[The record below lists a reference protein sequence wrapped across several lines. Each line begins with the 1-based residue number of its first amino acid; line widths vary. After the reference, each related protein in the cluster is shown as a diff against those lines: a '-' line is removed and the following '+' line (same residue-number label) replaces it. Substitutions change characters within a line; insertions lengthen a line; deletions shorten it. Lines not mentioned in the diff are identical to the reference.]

1 MSRAVSRAAGRAAGR
16 TGRRRLSLRVR
27 ITAGALLVVL
37 LAVAGAGRAVIGVLE
52 HEMLEQV
59 DASLTSTAD
68 YVDRALTSGEG
79 LPTEEGPNDLYVQ
92 FLAADGRVLGA
103 SDAALGAPALT
114 TPLRKGPGGITTAET
129 ARFGTV
135 RVLTEPSPV
144 DPSVTLVLAK
154 SSEHVGEVR
163 RSLERLLLAMT
174 AGLTVFLGLV
184 VWVVVGRALRP
195 VDTMAR
201 SAAAMDDRDLSRLD
215 RPGTGDELDRLA
227 DTLNDLLERLDAALT
242 RERRFVSDA
251 SHDLRTPITGVRA
264 LLESEPHDLAAV
276 RASRAEALA
285 AVDALADLVDDLL
298 ELARADGIAGAP
310 APFLGGPVDLDDLVL
325 AQARSLERSTGLS
338 IDTTGV
344 SGGQVHGR
352 DTELGR
358 VVENLAANAARY
370 AVSTITFAVRQEG
383 ETVVFTVTDDG
394 PGIPESDRSRVFERF
409 TTLDD
414 SRSGARGGTGL
425 GLSIVAAIVAGHGG
439 TVTVGDGDGR
449 GARFTVRLPA
459 ADRSAVELP
468 V

>member
-1 MSRAVSRAAGRAAGR
+1 
-16 TGRRRLSLRVR
+16 
-27 ITAGALLVVL
+27 
-37 LAVAGAGRAVIGVLE
+37 
-52 HEMLEQV
+52 
-59 DASLTSTAD
+59 
-68 YVDRALTSGEG
+68 
-79 LPTEEGPNDLYVQ
+79 
-92 FLAADGRVLGA
+92 
-103 SDAALGAPALT
+103 
-114 TPLRKGPGGITTAET
+114 
-129 ARFGTV
+129 
-135 RVLTEPSPV
+135 
-144 DPSVTLVLAK
+144 
-154 SSEHVGEVR
+154 
-163 RSLERLLLAMT
+163 
-174 AGLTVFLGLV
+174 
-184 VWVVVGRALRP
+184 
-195 VDTMAR
+195 
-201 SAAAMDDRDLSRLD
+201 MDDRDLGRLD

-251 SHDLRTPITGVRA
+251 SHELRTPITGVRA

-298 ELARADGIAGAP
+298 ELAKADGAAGTAGVSV
-310 APFLGGPVDLDDLVL
+310 GGPVDLDDLVL

-338 IDTTGV
+338 IDTTEV

-352 DTELGR
+352 DTEIGR

-370 AVSTITFAVRQEG
+370 AVSTIIFTVQQEG
-383 ETVVFTVTDDG
+383 GDVVFTVTDDG
-394 PGIPESDRSRVFERF
+394 PGIPETDRSRVFERF

-449 GARFTVRLPA
+449 GARFTVRLPSV
-459 ADRSAVELP
+459 DRSAVELP